1 MSVPPK
7 VVSASDSR
15 KLFRRFAARGSA
27 SDAGASPRNSSRLPR
42 KSRNDA
48 SSRSGEAH
56 RGASGATPGSGGA
69 SSHAQMPDRSRS
81 VSSMSRPRSGNGE
94 AGSRLGASSS
104 SRLPRM
110 NARSVGSA
118 SHADAVDADMP
129 SATGSGERDVWS
141 SSSSS
146 RVRGRSRT
154 PVRRGSGAPETFRVT
169 NSVFFLPRCK
179 KTHTCSGQSQ
189 AVPERSIRRDESSQK
204 CREERKKATTTTASA
219 RAECEARVGCRTRGG
234 PAASSRVAGEGAP
247 RESGGEPDRR
257 GGGAVSRARSADFS
271 NARRCRLAA
280 RDDRQRL
287 LRCVRGGDAPER
299 RRVHVGRARGC
310 RGQPSVSG
318 ATSPPNATGRPSVLA
333 PAGRV
338 PSAKTLSGRIWHAPS
353 RRSTAFVSSFFFS
366 YFRIRRAA
374 RGTRT

>member
-1 MSVPPK
+1 
-7 VVSASDSR
+7 
-15 KLFRRFAARGSA
+15 
-27 SDAGASPRNSSRLPR
+27 
-42 KSRNDA
+42 
-48 SSRSGEAH
+48 
-56 RGASGATPGSGGA
+56 
-69 SSHAQMPDRSRS
+69 
-81 VSSMSRPRSGNGE
+81 
-94 AGSRLGASSS
+94 
-104 SRLPRM
+104 M

-257 GGGAVSRARSADFS
+257 DGGAVSRARSADFS

-299 RRVHVGRARGC
+299 RRIHVGRARGC

-353 RRSTAFVSSFFFS
+353 RRSTAFVSSFIFS
-366 YFRIRRAA
+366 HSPRRAWNSNLSARLPSPFPIDSDAGHRRGHVQRYHPRLGRREGEGEVPGAARRAA
-374 RGTRT
+374 GLRGAARRSVPRGGRGGGEAAAGC

>member
-1 MSVPPK
+1 M
-7 VVSASDSR
+7 
-15 KLFRRFAARGSA
+15 
-27 SDAGASPRNSSRLPR
+27 
-42 KSRNDA
+42 
-48 SSRSGEAH
+48 
-56 RGASGATPGSGGA
+56 
-69 SSHAQMPDRSRS
+69 
-81 VSSMSRPRSGNGE
+81 
-94 AGSRLGASSS
+94 
-104 SRLPRM
+104 
-110 NARSVGSA
+110 
-118 SHADAVDADMP
+118 
-129 SATGSGERDVWS
+129 
-141 SSSSS
+141 
-146 RVRGRSRT
+146 
-154 PVRRGSGAPETFRVT
+154 
-169 NSVFFLPRCK
+169 
-179 KTHTCSGQSQ
+179 
-189 AVPERSIRRDESSQK
+189 
-204 CREERKKATTTTASA
+204 
-219 RAECEARVGCRTRGG
+219 GCRTRGG

-353 RRSTAFVSSFFFS
+353 RRSTAFCLVLFIFAFAAPRVELEPERAASFPFPDRIRRRPSTRARPAVPSTPGSPRRRRRSSGS
-366 YFRIRRAA
+366 CTTRCGPLRRGAALCPARRTRRRRSCGGLLRSAPPPRRAA
-374 RGTRT
+374 RTWWWRPSGSSASSPRRRRR

>member
-1 MSVPPK
+1 M
-7 VVSASDSR
+7 VVLVVFARPRAFADAC
-15 KLFRRFAARGSA
+15 AARKW
-27 SDAGASPRNSSRLPR
+27 RTRVF
-42 KSRNDA
+42 
-48 SSRSGEAH
+48 SGH
-56 RGASGATPGSGGA
+56 KQR
-69 SSHAQMPDRSRS
+69 
-81 VSSMSRPRSGNGE
+81 
-94 AGSRLGASSS
+94 
-104 SRLPRM
+104 
-110 NARSVGSA
+110 
-118 SHADAVDADMP
+118 
-129 SATGSGERDVWS
+129 
-141 SSSSS
+141 
-146 RVRGRSRT
+146 
-154 PVRRGSGAPETFRVT
+154 
-169 NSVFFLPRCK
+169 FFLPRCK

-234 PAASSRVAGEGAP
+234 PAASSRAVGEGAP

-271 NARRCRLAA
+271 NARRCRLSA

-333 PAGRV
+333 PAGRL
-338 PSAKTLSGRIWHAPS
+338 PYAKTLSGHIWHAPS
-353 RRSTAFVSSFFFS
+353 RRSTACVSSFLFS
-366 YFRIRRAA
+366 HSPRRAWNSNLSA
-374 RGTRT
+374 RLPSPFPVEPDAGHRRGHV

>member
-1 MSVPPK
+1 M
-7 VVSASDSR
+7 VVLVVVARLRAFADAC
-15 KLFRRFAARGSA
+15 AARKWRTR
-27 SDAGASPRNSSRLPR
+27 DFSSGHKQR
-42 KSRNDA
+42 
-48 SSRSGEAH
+48 
-56 RGASGATPGSGGA
+56 
-69 SSHAQMPDRSRS
+69 
-81 VSSMSRPRSGNGE
+81 
-94 AGSRLGASSS
+94 
-104 SRLPRM
+104 
-110 NARSVGSA
+110 
-118 SHADAVDADMP
+118 
-129 SATGSGERDVWS
+129 
-141 SSSSS
+141 
-146 RVRGRSRT
+146 
-154 PVRRGSGAPETFRVT
+154 
-169 NSVFFLPRCK
+169 FFLPRCK

-338 PSAKTLSGRIWHAPS
+338 PSAKNALRPYLARAFSPVHRVRLVLFLFVFSHSPRRAWNSNLSARLPSPFPIESDAGHRRGHVQRYHPRLGRREGEGEVPGA
-353 RRSTAFVSSFFFS
+353 A
-366 YFRIRRAA
+366 RRAA
-374 RGTRT
+374 GLRGAARRSVPRGGRGGGEAAAGC